1 MKSRNNFT
9 VTNPPITFWLCICL
23 LGFFVL
29 LVLANTIFSPP
40 PHTAMYVCVII
51 FVFIPGTI
59 AALWTKAFRIKVS
72 DRQISVRKCFGLVN
86 FSLDVSDIT
95 EVEWKI
101 VETKFGR
108 NEKVTIFAS
117 KGRRIPVETLMVNSN
132 RVIKIIEENVE
143 EGKIKKIYK
152 TRK

>member
-1 MKSRNNFT
+1 MKSRKNFI
-9 VTNPPITFWLCICL
+9 VINPPIIFWLCICW

-40 PHTAMYVCVII
+40 PHTAMYVCVTM
-51 FVFIPGTI
+51 FVFIPGAI
-59 AALWTKAFRIKVS
+59 VALWTKTFRIKVS
-72 DRQISVRKCFGLVN
+72 DRQISVRKCLGLVN

-143 EGKIKKIYK
+143 ETKIKKIYK